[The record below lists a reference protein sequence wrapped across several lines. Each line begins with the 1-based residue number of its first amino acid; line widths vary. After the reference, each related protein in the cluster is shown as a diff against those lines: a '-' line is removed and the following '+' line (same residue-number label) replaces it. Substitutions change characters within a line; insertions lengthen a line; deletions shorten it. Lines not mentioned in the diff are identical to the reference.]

1 MSQKLSHEAVEWF
14 VLNESG
20 TAEDAELKQ
29 RWEQWCLEPGN
40 RVEYVSLLQLAQD
53 LRKLPAP
60 TKASR
65 AELLQDVAAEEGGE
79 SGMSRT
85 G

>member
-1 MSQKLSHEAVEWF
+1 VSQNLSHEAVEWF

-20 TAEDAELKQ
+20 TAEDAELTQ
-29 RWEQWCLEPGN
+29 RWKQWCAEPGN

-53 LRKLPAP
+53 MRELPP
-60 TKASR
+60 PSEASWK
-65 AELLQDVAAEEGGE
+65 ELLEDIAAGDEAGL
-79 SGMSRT
+79 SRT